1 MTLVNAD
8 TGEIVVRSAESYA
21 EQTMPHLSAAVEE
34 FVAVGRIAIEAKAA
48 LPHGEFGRYCELID
62 MSPQTVGRFM
72 RIAKNPAISN
82 CAHGHN
88 LPSSWRTLA
97 EIARLDPE
105 DIEEAIAAGDITPT
119 TTRRDVRE
127 MFGTPA
133 APTAEEIAPE
143 LTDSDDPVAEAQA
156 ILDTLEDPT
165 DDAVADA
172 VEEANESRRTP
183 SGPPTKPDL
192 GGGISHPARY
202 SRELMPVLA
211 DAVPVERFRRV
222 LDPFAG
228 TGRIHELPNETVG
241 IEIEPEW
248 ADLHPDTIVGSALAL
263 PFPNESFDAI
273 VTSPTYGNRLAD
285 SHNASDPER
294 RRSYTH
300 DLGRSLNPDNSGAMQ
315 WGGEYRAFHEDA
327 WTEAVRVLRPGGRFV
342 LNIKDHIRD
351 GIRQQVTAWHLSTL
365 MLQHGLELIEIH
377 EPPVPSLKAGANGA
391 ARIAHEYVFVLEAS

>member
-1 MTLVNAD
+1 MTLVNTD
-8 TGEIVVRSAESYA
+8 TGEVVARSAESYA

-48 LPHGEFGRYCELID
+48 LPHGEFGRYCELLD
-62 MSPQTVGRFM
+62 MSERTVRRFM
-72 RIAKNPAISN
+72 TIARNPVIANRTHASD
-82 CAHGHN
+82 
-88 LPSSWRTLA
+88 LPSSWATLA

-105 DIEEAIAAGDITPT
+105 DIEEAIAAGDITPA

-127 MFGTPA
+127 LFGTPTT
-133 APTAEEIAPE
+133 PTAEEIAPE

-156 ILDTLEDPT
+156 ILDTLDDPT
-165 DDAVADA
+165 DEAVADA

-192 GGGISHPARY
+192 GGGVSHPARY

-248 ADLHPDTIVGSALAL
+248 ADLHPDTLPGSALAL
-263 PFPNESFDAI
+263 PFADCSFDAI

-300 DLGRSLNPDNSGAMQ
+300 DLGRQLSADNSGAMQ

-342 LNIKDHIRD
+342 LNIKDHVRN
-351 GIRQQVTAWHLSTL
+351 GEVQHVSAWHLSTL
-365 MLQHGLELIEIH
+365 MLEHQLELVEIH
-377 EPPVPSLKAGANGA
+377 PIGVRSLRAGANGE
-391 ARIAHEYVFVLEAS
+391 ARTTEEFVFVLEAS

>member
-1 MTLVNAD
+1 MTLVNTD
-8 TGEIVVRSAESYA
+8 TGEVVARSAESYA

-48 LPHGEFGRYCELID
+48 LPHGEFGRYCQLID
-62 MSPQTVGRFM
+62 MTPSTIQRFM
-72 RIAKNPAISN
+72 TIARNPAISN
-82 CAHGHN
+82 AAHVRH
-88 LPSSWRTLA
+88 LPSAWGTLA

-105 DIEEAIAAGDITPT
+105 DIEEAIAAGDITPA

-127 MFGTPA
+127 LFGTSA
-133 APTAEEIAPE
+133 SPTAEEIAPE

-165 DDAVADA
+165 DESVADA

-211 DAVPVERFRRV
+211 DAVPPERFRRV

-248 ADLHPDTIVGSALAL
+248 ADLHPDTLPGSALAL
-263 PFPNESFDAI
+263 PFADCSFDAI

-300 DLGRSLNPDNSGAMQ
+300 DLGRDLNPDNSGSLQ
-315 WGGEYRAFHEDA
+315 WGDEYRRFHTSA
-327 WTEAVRVLRPGGRFV
+327 WAEAVRVLRPGGRFV
-342 LNIKDHIRD
+342 LNIKDHIRN
-351 GIRQQVTAWHLSTL
+351 GKRQPVTVWHINA
-365 MLQHGLELIEIH
+365 LQAAGLELFDIEPIA
-377 EPPVPSLKAGANGA
+377 VSALKAGANAGA
-391 ARIAHEYVFVLEAS
+391 RTLGEFVVVLVKP